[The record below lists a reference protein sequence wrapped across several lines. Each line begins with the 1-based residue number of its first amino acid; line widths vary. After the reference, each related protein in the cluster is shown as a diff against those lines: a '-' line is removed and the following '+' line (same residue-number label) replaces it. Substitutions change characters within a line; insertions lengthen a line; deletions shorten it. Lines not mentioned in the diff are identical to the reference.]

1 MGRKPMFALHD
12 EGHPLFMHSGE
23 DDAAGITP
31 KAHGEN
37 FPVAA
42 LVLPRD
48 IRRHL
53 LSVYGF
59 ARFVD
64 DVGDEGRVRDPLRM
78 LDDVDADLDLLYT
91 GRLPRLPAV
100 RALTPVVE
108 TRAVPA
114 EPFHRLVEANRRD
127 QTVGRYGTF
136 KDLLAYCELSANPVG
151 HIVLHVFG
159 LATAG
164 RMALSDR
171 VCTALQIVEHCQDVG
186 EDHAR
191 GRVYLPE
198 EDLRRFGCGE
208 RDLAGETT
216 PARLRD
222 VVALQTTR
230 AERLLDEGE
239 PLVSSMGGVARVA
252 VAGYVAGGR
261 ATVAALRRAGHDVV
275 GRAVRPHRVRLLST
289 WLGVLARGTRGG
301 NGRGRL

>member
-1 MGRKPMFALHD
+1 
-12 EGHPLFMHSGE
+12 MHSGE
-23 DDAAGITP
+23 GDAAGITP
-31 KAHGEN
+31 KTHGEN

-64 DVGDEGRVRDPLRM
+64 DAGDEGRVRDPLRL
-78 LDDVDADLDLLYT
+78 LDEVDADLGLLYA
-91 GRLPRLPAV
+91 GRLPRLPVV
-100 RALTPVVE
+100 RTLAPLVE
-108 TRAVPA
+108 ARAVPA

-198 EDLRRFGCGE
+198 EDLRRFGCAE
-208 RDLAGETT
+208 HDLAGETT
-216 PARLRD
+216 PPRLRG

-239 PLVSSMGGVARVA
+239 PLVASVGGAARVA

-275 GRAVRPHRVRLLST
+275 GRAVRPRRVRILSAWT
-289 WLGVLARGTRGG
+289 GILARGMRGG
-301 NGRGRL
+301 NGRGRP